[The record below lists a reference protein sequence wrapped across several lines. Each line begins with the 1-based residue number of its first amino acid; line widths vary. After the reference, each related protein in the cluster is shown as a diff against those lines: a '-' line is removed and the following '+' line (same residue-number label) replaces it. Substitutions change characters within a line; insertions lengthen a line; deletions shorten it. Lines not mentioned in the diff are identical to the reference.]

1 MIMKIPKELNN
12 AERGLYIAICYCNIR
27 SQDELLKVFRYSRKA
42 SLTRALEK
50 VYQAIRAQGGV
61 I

>member
-1 MIMKIPKELNN
+1 MKIPKELNN
-12 AERGLYIAICYCNIR
+12 AERGLYLAICYLNIR
-27 SQDELLKVFRYSRKA
+27 SQDELLTIFRYSRKS

-50 VYQAIRAQGGV
+50 VYQAIRAHGGV